1 MKRFIK
7 VAAVGLSLL
16 LVGTIVTAKGM
27 RGLNKNNRGR
37 ANLAA
42 IATNLPVQELS
53 AEEAAGLTQ
62 MREEEKLARDVYQA
76 MFEKWELAVFSN
88 IARSEQRHMNAIKA
102 LLDKYGMADPVTDSA
117 AGIFTN
123 PEMLTLY
130 TDLVE
135 KGKTSLV
142 DALQVGATIEDLD
155 IKDLYD
161 FLEQTDNTDIKTV
174 YQNLAKGSRNHLR
187 TFTYQLALNGAA
199 YEAQYLTAD
208 KIDDIINSPRERGRV
223 DENGHQVT
231 GPGRISKGKGMY
243 KAMIAKN
250 GFVDADGDGVC
261 DNWGNRMMKNGNGR
275 GRGFGANQRGRGLH
289 RGNRDGS
296 GPMNRTGAKG
306 PNYVDANNDGICDHL
321 GARIPVQS
329 TPAN

>member
-1 MKRFIK
+1 VKRFIK

-27 RGLNKNNRGR
+27 RGMNGNNRGR

-42 IATNLPVQELS
+42 IVTNLPAQELS
-53 AEEAAGLTQ
+53 SEEETGLTQ

-76 MFEKWELAVFSN
+76 MFEKWGLGVFEN
-88 IARSEQRHMNAIKA
+88 IARSEQRHMNAIGA
-102 LLDKYGMADPVTDSA
+102 LLDKYGIVDPVTDSS
-117 AGIFTN
+117 AGIFTS

-135 KGKTSLV
+135 KGRTSLA

-187 TFTYQLALNGAA
+187 AFTYQLSLNGAG
-199 YEAQYLTAD
+199 YEAQYLDANE
-208 KIDDIINSPRERGRV
+208 IDDIINSPRERGRV
-223 DENGHQVT
+223 DEDGQQVT
-231 GPGRISKGKGMY
+231 GPGQMSRGKGMH

-261 DNWGNRMMKNGNGR
+261 DNRGSRMMKKGNGQ
-275 GRGFGANQRGRGLH
+275 GKGNGANYRGMGLH

-296 GPMNRTGAKG
+296 GPMNLAGTKG

-321 GARIPVQS
+321 GARIPAQS